1 MQNQPKIEAVVW
13 DYGGVLVRTQDWSS
27 RGRWE
32 QRLGLDSLAL
42 TKAVFE
48 GETGMQAAV
57 GKATAADV
65 WASVAAELGLSAE
78 EAETLQRDFWGGDR
92 LDDYLMAYIRGLRP
106 TYKTGLITNAWPE
119 VREALERGF
128 RIADAFDEIV
138 ISAEVGIVKPNPEI
152 YQLMLG
158 RLNIQAHNSVFVDDF
173 MENVEGARAVGMHAV
188 HFQDTQQALAELQ
201 TYFEGNLP

>member
-1 MQNQPKIEAVVW
+1 
-13 DYGGVLVRTQDWSS
+13 
-27 RGRWE
+27 
-32 QRLGLDSLAL
+32 
-42 TKAVFE
+42 
-48 GETGMQAAV
+48 MQAAV